1 MKTRAAFLRCF
12 VRRFRD
18 FSRAG
23 SVFWGPHGGRTAT
36 TGLFAGGRT
45 RDAYWPAR
53 SSQFVSTC
61 ARAVPVAVRSRSA
74 EVCAAIRSR
83 CRLAVR
89 QVEWCFPCLARSEL
103 IGPLGR
109 PIEGCAL
116 GVGAE
121 VFGRRRGRLGW
132 RRRRAA
138 EQVQP
143 ALHTCSFHG
152 KPLFRPFPAFRAG
165 RSPAHC
171 GDFELFTI
179 SDKSGMSWPNSDAL
193 NRPVLAEVA
202 IGDLSLRT
210 TFDLGN

>member
-132 RRRRAA
+132 GPQEGRRAGA
-138 EQVQP
+138 ASSTHLQLPWEAAFQ
-143 ALHTCSFHG
+143 ALSCIQGRT
-152 KPLFRPFPAFRAG
+152 FP
-165 RSPAHC
+165 C
-171 GDFELFTI
+171 
-179 SDKSGMSWPNSDAL
+179 
-193 NRPVLAEVA
+193 
-202 IGDLSLRT
+202 SLRG
-210 TFDLGN
+210 LRIVHHLR